1 MFKNK
6 PVEIP
11 LVFNGYPV
19 PFMAKICKVAQ
30 DILNEINPKGYNP
43 TPFVKKNDVGCE
55 AVFKTQAMADKVE
68 EIMSDVATQDFP
80 TDNYRVIDIC
90 FQIAIDEDTPEEFIY
105 FIEKNTFFICHPN
118 SGYAE
123 HICKRMREFF
133 DSHIFQLPIV
143 LVADLIE
150 LCKVPLKEDDRLLIS
165 CGKSTFFVPMPDKEE
180 SFFEEFCEKVDR
192 LKEMDVDCCGIQF
205 ATMKQ
210 ICSEIDVKGVFY
222 YITPEHVKLTGLAHS
237 LKSFSEV
244 LKRRIKEYIKDQQS
258 KSRIVSRK

>member
-1 MFKNK
+1 
-6 PVEIP
+6 
-11 LVFNGYPV
+11 
-19 PFMAKICKVAQ
+19 
-30 DILNEINPKGYNP
+30 
-43 TPFVKKNDVGCE
+43 
-55 AVFKTQAMADKVE
+55 
-68 EIMSDVATQDFP
+68 
-80 TDNYRVIDIC
+80 
-90 FQIAIDEDTPEEFIY
+90 
-105 FIEKNTFFICHPN
+105 
-118 SGYAE
+118 
-123 HICKRMREFF
+123 MREFF